1 MNQNELDTGCVF
13 CNFVGRKTFNHN
25 LMRKILFLMVAAA
38 FAVCSCNKPG
48 PEPEPEPQPELIP
61 IKLSTDI
68 STKATDSQYENGY
81 MIGVYVV
88 NNVDGEAGA
97 LANSGNHLDNTKFT
111 FNGTEWKA
119 DKEVYWE
126 DQTTP
131 ADFYCYYPY
140 TASVSDVTAL
150 TFSVKENQ
158 SSIADYK
165 ASDLL
170 YGKTTGAQPSE
181 EPVKITTKHALSNII
196 VYVTPGKGYT
206 EETLA
211 AEDITVT
218 VTGVKT
224 TAKLN
229 LATGAV
235 SADGNLKDIVP
246 YKENSYWRALVVP
259 QDIIG
264 TEIIKV
270 TVGSDVYTLNQ
281 TVTFEPNK
289 QHKCTLKINRIGEGV
304 NISIGG
310 WESADTDFGGTLE

>member
-1 MNQNELDTGCVF
+1 MNLTRGVYSVTLWAE
-13 CNFVGRKTFNHN
+13 KTFNHN

-48 PEPEPEPQPELIP
+48 PEPEPLPELIP

-68 STKATDSQYENGY
+68 STKATDSQYENGD

-88 NNVDGEAGA
+88 NNVDGEAGT

-111 FNGTEWKA
+111 FDGTEWKA
-119 DKEVYWE
+119 DNEVYWA

-211 AEDITVT
+211 AEDIIVT

>member
-1 MNQNELDTGCVF
+1 
-13 CNFVGRKTFNHN
+13 
-25 LMRKILFLMVAAA
+25 MRKILLLMVAAA
-38 FAVCSCNKPG
+38 FAVCSCNKPDPD
-48 PEPEPEPQPELIP
+48 PEPTPTPNPLPELIP
-61 IKLSTDI
+61 IRLSTDI
-68 STKATDSQYENGY
+68 STKATDSQYEDGD

-88 NNVDGEAGA
+88 NNVEGGAGT

-111 FNGTEWKA
+111 FDGSQWKA
-119 DKEVYWE
+119 DNEVYWA

-150 TFSVKENQ
+150 SFSVKEDQ
-158 SSIADYK
+158 SNLDDYK

-196 VYVTPGKGYT
+196 VYVTPGNGYT

-270 TVGSDVYTLNQ
+270 TVGSDVYALNQ

>member
-1 MNQNELDTGCVF
+1 
-13 CNFVGRKTFNHN
+13 
-25 LMRKILFLMVAAA
+25 MRKILFLMVAAA

-48 PEPEPEPQPELIP
+48 PEPEPEPQHELIP
-61 IKLSTDI
+61 IRLSTDI
-68 STKATDSQYENGY
+68 STKATDSQFENGD

-88 NNVDGEAGA
+88 NNVDGEAGT

-111 FNGTEWKA
+111 FDGTEWKA
-119 DKEVYWE
+119 DNEVYWA

-196 VYVTPGKGYT
+196 VYVTPGQGYT

-270 TVGSDVYTLNQ
+270 TVGSDVYKLNQ

>member
-1 MNQNELDTGCVF
+1 MNLTRGVYSVTLWAE
-13 CNFVGRKTFNHN
+13 KTFNHN
-25 LMRKILFLMVAAA
+25 LMRKILFLMVAATC
-38 FAVCSCNKPG
+38 AVCSCNKPG

-61 IKLSTDI
+61 IRLSTNI
-68 STKATDSQYENGY
+68 STKATDSQYENGD

-88 NNVDGEAGA
+88 NNVDGEAGT

-111 FNGTEWKA
+111 FDGTEWKA
-119 DKEVYWE
+119 DNEVYWA

>member
-1 MNQNELDTGCVF
+1 MNLTRGVYSVTLWAE
-13 CNFVGRKTFNHN
+13 KTFNHN
-25 LMRKILFLMVAAA
+25 LMRKILFMMVAAA

-48 PEPEPEPQPELIP
+48 PEPEQLPELIP

-68 STKATDSQYENGY
+68 STKATDSQYENGD

-88 NNVDGEAGA
+88 NNVDGEAGT

-111 FNGTEWKA
+111 FDGTEWKA
-119 DKEVYWE
+119 DNEVYWA

>member
-61 IKLSTDI
+61 IRLSTDI
-68 STKATDSQYENGY
+68 STKATDSQYENGD

-88 NNVDGEAGA
+88 NNVDGEAGT

-111 FNGTEWKA
+111 FDGTEWKA
-119 DKEVYWE
+119 DNEVYWA

>member
-1 MNQNELDTGCVF
+1 
-13 CNFVGRKTFNHN
+13 
-25 LMRKILFLMVAAA
+25 MRKILLLMAATA
-38 FAVCSCNKPG
+38 IIVGGCNKPTPEPEPG
-48 PEPEPEPQPELIP
+48 PEPEPLPELIP

-68 STKATDSQYENGY
+68 STKATDSSYENGDK
-81 MIGVYVV
+81 IGVYVV
-88 NNVDGEAGA
+88 NNINGEAGN
-97 LANSGNHLDNTKFT
+97 LADSGNHLDNTKFT

-119 DKEVYWE
+119 DKEVYWA

-140 TASVSDVTAL
+140 TASVSDITAL

-158 SSIADYK
+158 SAIADYK
-165 ASDLL
+165 ASELL
-170 YGKTTGAQPSE
+170 WGKTTGAQPSE
-181 EPVKITTKHALSNII
+181 EPVKITTKHALSNLII
-196 VYVTPGKGYT
+196 YVTPGNGYT

-211 AEDITVT
+211 AEGITVT

-224 TAKLN
+224 TATLN

-235 SADGNLKDIVP
+235 SAGGDLKNIVP
-246 YKENSYWRALVVP
+246 HKENGYWRALVVP

-270 TVGSDVYTLNQ
+270 TVGNNEYSLIQ
-281 TVTFEPNK
+281 TVTFESNK

>member
-13 CNFVGRKTFNHN
+13 CNFVGRKNFNHN

-61 IKLSTDI
+61 IRLSTDI
-68 STKATDSQYENGY
+68 STKATDSQYENGD

-88 NNVDGEAGA
+88 NNVDGEAGT

-111 FNGTEWKA
+111 FDGNEWKA
-119 DKEVYWE
+119 DKEVYWA

>member
-1 MNQNELDTGCVF
+1 
-13 CNFVGRKTFNHN
+13 
-25 LMRKILFLMVAAA
+25 MRKILLLMVAAA
-38 FAVCSCNKPG
+38 FAVCSCNKPDPD
-48 PEPEPEPQPELIP
+48 PEPTPTPNPLPELIP
-61 IKLSTDI
+61 IRLSTDI
-68 STKATDSQYENGY
+68 STKATDSQYEDGD

-88 NNVDGEAGA
+88 NNVDGEAGT

-111 FNGTEWKA
+111 FDGSQWKA
-119 DKEVYWE
+119 DNEVYWA

-150 TFSVKENQ
+150 SFSVKEDQ
-158 SSIADYK
+158 SNLEDYK

-196 VYVTPGKGYT
+196 VYVTPGNGYT

-270 TVGSDVYTLNQ
+270 TVGSDVYALNQ

>member
-13 CNFVGRKTFNHN
+13 CNFVGRKNFNHN

-61 IKLSTDI
+61 IRLSTDI
-68 STKATDSQYENGY
+68 STKATDSQYENGD

-88 NNVDGEAGA
+88 NNVDGEAGT

-111 FNGTEWKA
+111 FDGTEWKA
-119 DKEVYWE
+119 DKEVYWA

>member
-13 CNFVGRKTFNHN
+13 CNFVGRKNFNHN

-68 STKATDSQYENGY
+68 STKATDSQYENGD

>member
-1 MNQNELDTGCVF
+1 MNLTRGVYSVTLWAE
-13 CNFVGRKTFNHN
+13 KTFNHN

-38 FAVCSCNKPG
+38 FAVCSCNKLG
-48 PEPEPEPQPELIP
+48 PEPEPEPQPELIA
-61 IKLSTDI
+61 IRLSTDI
-68 STKATDSQYENGY
+68 STKATDSQYENGD

-88 NNVDGEAGA
+88 NNVDGEAGT

-111 FNGTEWKA
+111 FDGTEWKA
-119 DKEVYWE
+119 DNEVYWA